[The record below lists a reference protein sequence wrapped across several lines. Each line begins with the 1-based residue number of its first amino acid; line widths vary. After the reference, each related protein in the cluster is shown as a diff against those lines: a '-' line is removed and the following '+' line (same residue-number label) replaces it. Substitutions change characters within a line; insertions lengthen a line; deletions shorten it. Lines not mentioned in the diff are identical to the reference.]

1 MDKKSKYRI
10 SLGDG
15 GETLHE
21 ELTPVEFFQR
31 IIALRRRYNPTFS
44 VFDEETGDWSC
55 FQSTELE
62 PPIRTP
68 KGKPQNVKTYTA
80 GRRDLRN
87 RKPATDEL

>member
-31 IIALRRRYNPTFS
+31 IIALRRKYNPTFS
-44 VFDEETGDWSC
+44 VFDEETNDWTC
-55 FQSTELE
+55 FQSTEVE
-62 PPIRTP
+62 PVTVNR
-68 KGKPQNVKTYTA
+68 
-80 GRRDLRN
+80 
-87 RKPATDEL
+87 RKPHNAKEGTTR